1 MSLEQMEARLA
12 AVERELADM
21 KRQLSGVGQPVVPNP
36 HSTKWWER
44 IKPIPEHLLP
54 AFDEAMA
61 YGRYWRKTGKEAP
74 PDWRPG
80 DPIPEPEYD
89 E

>member
-1 MSLEQMEARLA
+1 MSLEQFEQRLA
-12 AVERELADM
+12 ALERELAEV
-21 KRQLSGVGQPVVPNP
+21 KHQLGRPAPAAP
-36 HSTKWWER
+36 ARWWER
-44 IKPIPEHLLP
+44 IEPIPDHLLP
-54 AFDEAMA
+54 AFDEALA

-80 DPIPEPEYD
+80 DPIPEPEFD